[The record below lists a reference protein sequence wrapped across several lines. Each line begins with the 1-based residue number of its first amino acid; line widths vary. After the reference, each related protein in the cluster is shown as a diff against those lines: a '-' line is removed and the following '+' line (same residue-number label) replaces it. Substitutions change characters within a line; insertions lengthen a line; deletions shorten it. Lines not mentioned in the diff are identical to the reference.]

1 MIFRTNH
8 HPPYPPFTMKKLT
21 LILAFAALLVSGC
34 KKAAVSTASPFNVRY
49 VTARAPGHLARE
61 TGPAFLGFIRGDT
74 ETSLSFKVNGQLV
87 RIGPADGDDW
97 KDGTFVEAGTVLAQ
111 VDTANFVSAVA
122 SARAQAE
129 LARATFTRNSE
140 LYAAANL
147 SKNDFEAS
155 RAQMETAAANLATA
169 EQNLRDTTLR
179 APYAGVILS
188 RSAKSGE
195 YAAAGH
201 SVLRI
206 GDFHRVSIEV
216 GVPDTLL
223 GELTIGQNYNIRVS
237 AFEGGSFAGTIS
249 EIGTA
254 AAENSRLFRVVL
266 KVDNADGRLKS
277 GMTASVRL
285 GGTALAAE
293 HGVLVPLS
301 ALVATDRSGSDS
313 AVFIVSTDN
322 HVVERAIKTGDIVAS
337 SIHVTRG
344 LAAGDKVVTQGA
356 GQLFDGALVNAETAA
371 IR

>member
-1 MIFRTNH
+1 
-8 HPPYPPFTMKKLT
+8 MKTFL
-21 LILAFAALLVSGC
+21 LLLAPAMLLVSGC
-34 KKAAVSTASPFNVRY
+34 QKATVSPATPFNVRY
-49 VTARAPGHLARE
+49 VAAHAPGTVARE
-61 TGPAFLGFIRGDT
+61 TGPSFLGFIRGDT

-97 KDGTFVEAGTVLAQ
+97 KEGTFVDAGTVLAQ

-129 LARATFTRNSE
+129 LARATFARNSE

-147 SKNDFEAS
+147 SKNEFESS
-155 RAQMETAAANLATA
+155 RAQMETAAANLAQA

-179 APYAGVILS
+179 APYAGIILT
-188 RSAKSGE
+188 RSAKAGE

-201 SVLRI
+201 AVLRL
-206 GDFHRVSIEV
+206 GDFRRASIEV

-223 GELTIGQNYNIRVS
+223 ADLTVGQNYAVRVS
-237 AFEGGSFAGTIS
+237 AFEGDSFSGTIS

-254 AAENSRLFRVVL
+254 ASENSRLFRVVL
-266 KVDNADGRLKS
+266 KLDNTQGRLKS

-301 ALVATDRSGSDS
+301 ALVATDRSGTDS
-313 AVFIVSTDN
+313 AVFIVGSDN
-322 HVVERAIKTGDIVAS
+322 RVRERAIKTGDIVAS

-344 LAAGDKVVTQGA
+344 VAAGDKVVTQGA
-356 GQLFDGALVNAETAA
+356 GQLFDGAIVNAEAA
-371 IR
+371 LR